1 MSGKDLSGYLQPAKD
16 DEMDLGALGNIDFDA
31 VSERVAVMQ
40 EGGGEVLE
48 ASDECE
54 GGACKI

>member
-1 MSGKDLSGYLQPAKD
+1 MTPPKD
-16 DEMDLGALGNIDFDA
+16 DFDIDALANVDFEAVDKRVEEMQA
-31 VSERVAVMQ
+31 
-40 EGGGEVLE
+40 GGGEVLE